1 MAQGYFSYDNATQTL
16 TLNSQI
22 QFTVQTNT
30 PISYGIGFAVTNA
43 FTSSQSPGGMQ
54 FFASGFNLSDS
65 LGAFSASSSSV
76 NVPYLLAPN
85 TANLNDTTLT
95 VFFSFADTTLPVG
108 DVITLTSGSG
118 QSEYFSFVTPD
129 NISINAP
136 VVIHDGTDNLIGSVS
151 AVPESST
158 YALFGIGA
166 IGMLFVLRRKR
177 TA

>member
-43 FTSSQSPGGMQ
+43 FTSSQAPGGKQ

-136 VVIHDGTDNLIGSVS
+136 GVIHDGTDNLIGSVS